1 LRRVLLVAGG
11 ASLIFGLLFLALY
24 RGQLEHERA
33 VTSEQINHLL
43 RLALENAMLKR
54 DVPGLRNIVERMGQ
68 LQGISDVMILSP
80 AGEVRFASSPE
91 NMGRQLPEL
100 VRVERLGV
108 PESQFVSQPGG
119 GEVLRSINPVPNQAA
134 CVGCHGALEKH
145 PVNGVLVVDYRAE
158 TIRAEAYRSA
168 GLFALAGA
176 IVLALTLGVLWRM
189 LRLRVVEPLRDLDDA
204 ARELTSGNLA
214 VRAAVRDDDE
224 PGRLAV
230 SFNRMADSL
239 VEQIGL
245 AEKQQRFLQELLD
258 GLPDGVRVIRQSD
271 LRILAVNRAYC
282 KQLGVT
288 EALAVGQ
295 LCHVSSHGRNKP
307 CPVTMLVCPAVEL
320 KEPGQSLK
328 CRHRHRAAGGR
339 EFPVEVHAVLVE
351 RSGSAGQERL
361 IVESTSD
368 LSEVARLSQEQRLSE
383 LGLLAAGIAHEIHNP
398 LGSMRLAVD
407 GLLRNFRQ
415 GNMDPQRI
423 CSYLEMMNAEIDR
436 CTGVTQRLLLLS
448 RLPQQQAQI
457 VSLNQA
463 VNDTLQLLDFDA
475 QSHGIVQHQELA
487 ADNLRV
493 LADDSDLR
501 MVVLN
506 LVQNAHHAMPDG
518 GSVTVRTHAEDKSAV
533 IEVRD
538 TGLGIPS
545 GMIDHIFDPFFSH
558 RADGEGGT
566 GLGLAICKTIVE
578 RYAGTIEVSS
588 VPGQGAVFSVR
599 LPLVSHS

>member
-1 LRRVLLVAGG
+1 MRRVLLVAGG

-24 RGQLEHERA
+24 RDQLEHERA

-43 RLALENAMLKR
+43 RVALENAMLKR

-68 LQGISDVMILSP
+68 LPGISDVMILSP

-295 LCHVSSHGRNKP
+295 LCHVSSHGRDKP
-307 CPVTMLVCPAVEL
+307 CPATMLVCPAVEL

-351 RSGSAGQERL
+351 RSGSAGKERL
-361 IVESTSD
+361 IVESISD

-398 LGSMRLAVD
+398 LGSMRLAIE
-407 GLLRNFRQ
+407 GLLRNIRH
-415 GNMDPQRI
+415 GNADQQRI

-463 VNDTLQLLDFDA
+463 VSDTLQLLDFDA
-475 QSHGIVQHQELA
+475 QSHGIVQHQDLA
-487 ADNLRV
+487 ADDLRV

-518 GSVTVRTHAEDKSAV
+518 GSLTVRTHAEGKSAV

-566 GLGLAICKTIVE
+566 GLGLAICKAIVE

>member
-1 LRRVLLVAGG
+1 
-11 ASLIFGLLFLALY
+11 
-24 RGQLEHERA
+24 
-33 VTSEQINHLL
+33 
-43 RLALENAMLKR
+43 
-54 DVPGLRNIVERMGQ
+54 
-68 LQGISDVMILSP
+68 
-80 AGEVRFASSPE
+80 
-91 NMGRQLPEL
+91 
-100 VRVERLGV
+100 
-108 PESQFVSQPGG
+108 
-119 GEVLRSINPVPNQAA
+119 
-134 CVGCHGALEKH
+134 
-145 PVNGVLVVDYRAE
+145 
-158 TIRAEAYRSA
+158 
-168 GLFALAGA
+168 
-176 IVLALTLGVLWRM
+176 M

-204 ARELTSGNLA
+204 ARQLTSGNLA

-328 CRHRHRAAGGR
+328 CRHRHRAADGR
-339 EFPVEVHAVLVE
+339 EIPVEVHAVLVE
-351 RSGSAGQERL
+351 RSGNAGQERL

-398 LGSMRLAVD
+398 LGSMRLAVE
-407 GLLRNFRQ
+407 GLLRNVRH
-415 GNMDPQRI
+415 GNVDQQRI
-423 CSYLEMMNAEIDR
+423 CSYLEMINAEIDR

-475 QSHGIVQHQELA
+475 QSHGIVQHQDLA
-487 ADNLRV
+487 AGNLRV

-518 GSVTVRTHAEDKSAV
+518 GSLTVRTHAEGKSAV

-545 GMIDHIFDPFFSH
+545 GMVDHIFDPFFSH

-566 GLGLAICKTIVE
+566 GLGLAICKAIVE

>member
-1 LRRVLLVAGG
+1 MRRVLLVAGG

-43 RLALENAMLKR
+43 RVALENAMLKR

-119 GEVLRSINPVPNQAA
+119 GEVLRSINPVPNQEA

-351 RSGSAGQERL
+351 RSGSAGRERL
-361 IVESTSD
+361 IVESISD
-368 LSEVARLSQEQRLSE
+368 LSDVARLSQEQRLSE

-407 GLLRNFRQ
+407 GLLRNFRH

-463 VNDTLQLLDFDA
+463 VSDTLQLLDFDA
-475 QSHGIVQHQELA
+475 QSHGIVQHQDLA

-518 GSVTVRTHAEDKSAV
+518 GSLTVRTHGEDKSAV

-545 GMIDHIFDPFFSH
+545 AMIDHIFDPFFSH